1 MTNYTVKATSVV
13 ELSLNRFFKRQYSS
27 LFRAIGGYF
36 TSRQNNKNR
45 EEERSKARVGIQR
58 FLFESAIEG
67 DKGVHSFAIDI
78 TGNTKKHSHKSE
90 DRGYIH
96 SGSIGGMSIGH
107 NYSVIAK
114 KENKGWMLPVAIDRV
129 PHSENKFDFSVAQ
142 AESVLDKVPED
153 DTSILVGDS
162 AYSCNKFI
170 HNLSKRENVVVITR
184 MRANKAIYKKY
195 EDKKEG
201 SGRKRKYG
209 KKYLLN
215 KPDSLPDP
223 DYVEE
228 FKKTTKKGLL
238 LKIRLSLFK
247 GYICRG
253 SKDYTMSDTPI
264 NFIRAEVFNENGEK
278 KYDRDLWIGVAGK
291 ARDKVTTMDGFK
303 EYADRFDL
311 EHFFKFSKSKLL
323 MDKMQSS
330 DPKKDEDFM
339 LMTGVA
345 YHVLCKSTD
354 LLDEINTRPWENKK
368 TIKAKSPSN
377 IFRAASISDVFDQV
391 YTGEIKK
398 RGIPDERNIRKSF
411 TSKQNKPI
419 MRKARDPT
427 KVQVE
432 IKSSFGKS
440 PIISKTSINTQE
452 DSKEIFRKKILDK
465 ADEIYDKIHTK
476 VA

>member
-1 MTNYTVKATSVV
+1 
-13 ELSLNRFFKRQYSS
+13 
-27 LFRAIGGYF
+27 
-36 TSRQNNKNR
+36 
-45 EEERSKARVGIQR
+45 
-58 FLFESAIEG
+58 
-67 DKGVHSFAIDI
+67 
-78 TGNTKKHSHKSE
+78 
-90 DRGYIH
+90 
-96 SGSIGGMSIGH
+96 
-107 NYSVIAK
+107 
-114 KENKGWMLPVAIDRV
+114 MLPVAIDRV
-129 PHSENKFDFSVAQ
+129 AHSDNKFDFSVRQ
-142 AESVLDKVPED
+142 AESVLEKVPEG

-162 AYSCNKFI
+162 EYSCNKFI
-170 HNLSKRENVVVITR
+170 HNLSKRENVAVITR
-184 MRANKAIYKKY
+184 MRANKAIYEKY

-201 SGRKRKYG
+201 PGRKRKYG

-228 FKKTTKKGLL
+228 FEKTTKKGLV

-253 SKDYTMSDTPI
+253 SKDYTMSDIPI
-264 NFIRAEVFNENGEK
+264 NFIRAEVFKENGEK

-311 EHFFKFSKSKLL
+311 EQFFKFSKSKLL

-345 YHVLCKSTD
+345 YHALCKSAD
-354 LLDEINTRPWENKK
+354 LLDEINIRPWENKK

-377 IFRAASISDVFDQV
+377 IFRAVSVSDVFDQI

-398 RGIPDERNIRKSF
+398 RGIPDDRNIRKSF
-411 TSKQNKPI
+411 TSKQNQPI
-419 MRKARDPT
+419 MRKARDRT
-427 KVQVE
+427 KIHVE
-432 IKSSFGKS
+432 IKSTFGKS
-440 PIISKTSINTQE
+440 PIISKTSINTQQE
-452 DSKEIFRKKILDK
+452 SKEIFRMKILEK
-465 ADEIYDKIHTK
+465 ADEMYEKIHPK
-476 VA
+476 IA

>member
-1 MTNYTVKATSVV
+1 
-13 ELSLNRFFKRQYSS
+13 
-27 LFRAIGGYF
+27 
-36 TSRQNNKNR
+36 
-45 EEERSKARVGIQR
+45 
-58 FLFESAIEG
+58 
-67 DKGVHSFAIDI
+67 
-78 TGNTKKHSHKSE
+78 
-90 DRGYIH
+90 
-96 SGSIGGMSIGH
+96 
-107 NYSVIAK
+107 
-114 KENKGWMLPVAIDRV
+114 MLPVAIDRV

-354 LLDEINTRPWENKK
+354 LLDEINTRTWENKK

-398 RGIPDERNIRKSF
+398 RGMPDERNIRKSF

>member
-1 MTNYTVKATSVV
+1 M
-13 ELSLNRFFKRQYSS
+13 ELSLNRFFKRKYSS
-27 LFRAIGGYF
+27 LYKAIGGYF

-45 EEERSKARVGIQR
+45 EQERSKVREGIKR
-58 FLFESAIEG
+58 FLLESALEG
-67 DKGVHSFAIDI
+67 CSGVHSFAIDI

-96 SGSIGGMSIGH
+96 SGSIGGISIGH
-107 NYSVIAK
+107 NYSVIAQK
-114 KENKGWMLPVAIDRV
+114 GDKGWMLPVTVDRV
-129 PHSENKFDFSVAQ
+129 PYSENKFDFSVIQ
-142 AESVLDKVPED
+142 AESVLDKVPEGD
-153 DTSILVGDS
+153 KSIIVGDS

-184 MRANKAIYKKY
+184 MRANKAIYEKY

-215 KPDSLPDP
+215 KPNSLPDP

-228 FKKTTKKGLL
+228 YDKATKKGLV

-253 SKDYTMSDTPI
+253 SKDYAMSDIPI
-264 NFIRAEVFNENGEK
+264 NFIRAQVFKENGEK
-278 KYDRDLWIGVAGK
+278 KYDRDLWIGVAGRD
-291 ARDKVTTMDGFK
+291 RDKVTIIDGFK
-303 EYADRFDL
+303 EYEDRFDL

-339 LMTGVA
+339 LLTGIA
-345 YHVLCKSTD
+345 YHALCKSAD
-354 LLDEINTRPWENKK
+354 LLDEINIRPWENKK

-398 RGIPDERNIRKSF
+398 RGMPDERNIRKSF
-411 TSKQNKPI
+411 TSKKNQPI

-427 KVQVE
+427 KIQVE
-432 IKSSFGKS
+432 IKSAFGKS
-440 PIISKTSINTQE
+440 PIISKTSINTQQE
-452 DSKEIFRKKILDK
+452 SKEIFKKKILDK

>member
-1 MTNYTVKATSVV
+1 VKATSVV

-36 TSRQNNKNR
+36 ASRQNNKNR
-45 EEERSKARVGIQR
+45 EQERSKAREGIQR

-67 DKGVHSFAIDI
+67 DNGVHSFAIDI
-78 TGNTKKHSHKSE
+78 TGNIKKHSHKTE
-90 DRGYIH
+90 GRGYIH

-107 NYSVIAK
+107 NYSVIGK
-114 KENKGWMLPVAIDRV
+114 KGDKGWMLPVSVDRV
-129 PHSENKFDFSVAQ
+129 PHSENKFDFSVIQ
-142 AESVLDKVPED
+142 AESVLDKVPEG
-153 DTSILVGDS
+153 DTSIIVGDS

-184 MRANKAIYKKY
+184 MRANKAIYEKY

-228 FKKTTKKGLL
+228 FKKTTKKGLI

-253 SKDYTMSDTPI
+253 SKDYTMSDIPI
-264 NFIRAEVFNENGEK
+264 NFIRAEVFKENGEK

-291 ARDKVTTMDGFK
+291 ARDKVTIIDGFK
-303 EYADRFDL
+303 EYTDRFDL

-345 YHVLCKSTD
+345 YHVLCKSAD
-354 LLDEINTRPWENKK
+354 LLDEINIRPWENKK

-391 YTGEIKK
+391 YIGEIKK
-398 RGIPDERNIRKSF
+398 RGMPDERNIRKSF
-411 TSKQNKPI
+411 TSKQNQPI

-440 PIISKTSINTQE
+440 PIISKTSINTQQE
-452 DSKEIFRKKILDK
+452 SKEIFRKKILDK